1 MGLLANKD
9 NEMNVGKAL
18 EDMMDKFGVNLDG
31 FEEND
36 NDDNDEINK
45 RRKDK
50 NEKEKLD
57 Y

>member
-9 NEMNVGKAL
+9 NEMNAGKAL

-50 NEKEKLD
+50 HEKEKLD

>member
-9 NEMNVGKAL
+9 NEMNAGKAL
-18 EDMMDKFGVNLDG
+18 EDMMDKFGVNLDD

>member
-1 MGLLANKD
+1 MGLLAKKD
-9 NEMNVGKAL
+9 NEMNAGKAL
-18 EDMMDKFGVNLDG
+18 EDMMDKFGLNLDD

-36 NDDNDEINK
+36 NVDNDEINK

>member
-9 NEMNVGKAL
+9 NEMNAGKAL
-18 EDMMDKFGVNLDG
+18 EDMMDKSGVNLDG